1 MLGIG
6 IMVFAVVFAIVL
18 LVFRMAGGEG
28 GKDRKLVRERLE
40 SLNRLAR
47 RGVIDEGLGI
57 LRHEMLSSI
66 PALNRWLIELNLF
79 PRLRTLLTQAGVQW
93 TLEVLAFSSL
103 GAGLAGGG
111 IAYWRTG
118 AWPFGVGLGLLAA
131 GGPIGYVFF
140 KRMERFGKF
149 EELLP
154 QALDLMVNALRAGH
168 SLISAIEMA
177 GREIPSPVGEE
188 FKKTFDEQNFG
199 LDLREALNNL
209 ALRVPLDDVHIVVT
223 ALLIQK
229 ETGGNLAEILDKVA
243 YVIRERFRL
252 KRQVRVYTAQGRLTG
267 WILSLLPPILGAAL
281 FAVHPEHMS
290 KLWTH
295 PTGIKML
302 YASVVMTL
310 IGGLIIR
317 KIVRIRV

>member
-1 MLGIG
+1 
-6 IMVFAVVFAIVL
+6 MVFAVVFAIVL

-131 GGPIGYVFF
+131 GGPSAMCFSSGWS
-140 KRMERFGKF
+140 
-149 EELLP
+149 
-154 QALDLMVNALRAGH
+154 ALESLR
-168 SLISAIEMA
+168 SCC
-177 GREIPSPVGEE
+177 R
-188 FKKTFDEQNFG
+188 
-199 LDLREALNNL
+199 
-209 ALRVPLDDVHIVVT
+209 
-223 ALLIQK
+223 
-229 ETGGNLAEILDKVA
+229 
-243 YVIRERFRL
+243 
-252 KRQVRVYTAQGRLTG
+252 
-267 WILSLLPPILGAAL
+267 
-281 FAVHPEHMS
+281 
-290 KLWTH
+290 KLWT
-295 PTGIKML
+295 
-302 YASVVMTL
+302 
-310 IGGLIIR
+310 
-317 KIVRIRV
+317 